1 MSETDSIAQ
10 QGTGSTVVDKM
21 YAKAPE
27 HPEEEKKFYTT
38 MFFQKPLT
46 FKQASTWVFCHYLM
60 VGLIQGYNVS
70 VQYNLQSNGASFADQ
85 STLSLALYPYS
96 VKFLFSPLLD
106 RFFIS
111 KMGRS
116 KTYIIIGGTVLGSVF
131 CFLGPTIQTLVDET
145 KVVPLTVTFFIVNF
159 MVTIVQIAGEAWIL
173 SMFNKEDKS
182 KASTF
187 LSLGQSLGGILGY
200 NVFTPLNDVTW
211 INNNLY
217 PNNHRSTP
225 LVTHSMFCITVA
237 LYIFA
242 QIVVNLLFIAEER
255 IMDRKTKDICKIL
268 SIVPRHV
275 TNPHML
281 AFVGYMFATRFI
293 YYMVDSA
300 YDLELVRNGYLDI
313 GRSTLSNVD
322 TITFPFVFMMSYLTI
337 YFMKRGQLIRMFH
350 LTMFVVI
357 LNGTFRYITWLNLVV
372 DRNMTLA
379 IIARVF
385 SGIIA
390 GMDFTTFF
398 LMSFFNTIVNKAVGN
413 TGITCL
419 IAIMNQTGTLSNTL
433 GLKLISVLGFTPV
446 VITCLIVQLIL
457 LIALFRYTKYFDNKD
472 PKYFDLSEPYKPKSK
487 MMKGTVV
494 DTIASGS
501 IQREKL

>member
-1 MSETDSIAQ
+1 MSETDSVTQ
-10 QGTGSTVVDKM
+10 QGTVVEKQ
-21 YAKAPE
+21 YAKDGE
-27 HPEEEKKFYTT
+27 HQEEEKKVYTT
-38 MFFQKPLT
+38 MFFQRPLT
-46 FKQASTWVFCHYLM
+46 FRQAGTWVFCHYLM

-70 VQYNLQSNGASFADQ
+70 VQYNLQSNGASFSDQ

-96 VKFLFSPLLD
+96 LKFLFSPILD
-106 RFFIS
+106 RYFIS

-173 SMFNKEDKS
+173 TMFNKEDKS

-187 LSLGQSLGGILGY
+187 LSLGQSLGVILGY

-211 INNNLY
+211 LNNNLF
-217 PNNHRSTP
+217 PNDHRNTP

-242 QIVVNLLFIAEER
+242 QIAVNLLFIAEER
-255 IMDRKTKDICKIL
+255 MIDKKAKDICKIL

-293 YYMVDSA
+293 YYMVDGA

-322 TITFPFVFMMSYLTI
+322 TITFPFVFMMSYMTI

-372 DRNMTLA
+372 DRNLTLA

-433 GLKLISVLGFTPV
+433 GLKLISIVGFSPV
-446 VITCLIVQLIL
+446 VITCLSVQLVL
-457 LIALFRYTKYFDNKD
+457 LIALFRYAKYFDNKD
-472 PKYFDLSEPYKPKSK
+472 PKFFDLSEPYKKDAQTG
-487 MMKGTVV
+487 KGTIV

-501 IQREKL
+501 IQREHL